1 MAFRRG
7 NPYGV
12 EINENHRAPAEKHY
26 NAAELAI
33 YLSKSTTKLMKRM
46 KEIDY
51 EEERAWANTRMNR
64 VGGMESD
71 LEL

>member
-12 EINENHRAPAEKHY
+12 EINENHRTPAEKHY
-26 NAAELAI
+26 NAVELTI
-33 YLSKSTTKLMKRM
+33 YLNKSTTKLMKRM

-51 EEERAWANTRMNR
+51 EEERAWASIRMSH
-64 VGGMESD
+64 VGRMSQI
-71 LEL
+71 